1 MSDDAV
7 VIERT
12 FDAPIELVWQ
22 AWTEGEHF
30 AQWYGPQGFTIPVAE
45 MDATVG
51 GRRHICMASPD
62 GSMKMWFVG
71 EYRVVEPTAKLVYTE
86 AMSDEDGNL
95 LSPSAMG
102 MPGDEPM
109 ITEVTVELS
118 ADGDGTAVV
127 MTHAGIPADSPG
139 AQGWAMA
146 FDKLAAKLAA

>member
-7 VIERT
+7 VLERT
-12 FDAPIELVWQ
+12 FDAPIDLVWQ

-30 AQWYGPQGFTIPVAE
+30 AQWYGPEGFTIPVAE
-45 MDATVG
+45 MDATPG
-51 GRRHICMASPD
+51 GRRHVCMASPD

-71 EYRVVEPTAKLVYTE
+71 EYKVVEPTTRLVYTE

-95 LSPSAMG
+95 LSPAAMG

-109 ITEVTVELS
+109 ITEVTVELT
-118 ADGDGTAVV
+118 ADGDRTNVV

-146 FDKLAAKLAA
+146 LDKLAAKLAA